1 MKPTEQVYQCMRKDN
16 DKPCSDRRSTDM
28 TNSELHE
35 LIKQAQRDGIK
46 EWLDEKYAA
55 FGRWSLMGLSAALFV
70 WLVKFAVTRELI

>member
-1 MKPTEQVYQCMRKDN
+1 MKPTDKVYQCMRKAGDES
-16 DKPCSDRRSTDM
+16 CVDRRATDM

-35 LIKQAQRDGIK
+35 LIKQAQREGIK

>member
-1 MKPTEQVYQCMRKDN
+1 MNIDDKVYQCMRRDN
-16 DKPCSDRRSTDM
+16 SECSDRRSTDM
-28 TNSELHE
+28 TNAELHE